1 MPGLSALQKLNSDML
16 NLGDEV
22 KIRSARGEKPV
33 TIQIPQ
39 TVEDIDD
46 SDDFKF
52 GMPSLSEE
60 EQAQADAAAAEQER
74 EANDFS
80 DITGEDDSSDE
91 SSAENPKVQETA
103 PDLSNLLNTQDLNFS
118 DLDLSDFEDE
128 PQEPEPEPEPEEIPI
143 EDMDLASLLAP
154 ANSTNPTNSSSPQ
167 ESAKSQVKSQ
177 SQTSNFEDVNL
188 EEINS
193 PQESS
198 SSPLKSQKSSSSAKN
213 QQNSQN
219 TENLFEGLDPDI
231 FKTPSSNTS
240 QTNPFEVPD
249 PFSSA
254 SSSSPSSA
262 QATDS
267 FSSPSEISANKTDA
281 FSQASDAFTNPSEN
295 SATPSASSLDQS
307 ASSANPS
314 ENSAGTTENPPS
326 QEEKSPE
333 QTENS
338 QNAPSSNDKTLV
350 DSLNEDFEND
360 NPQNS
365 IDLNADIPTEFNEV
379 PDFSNFD
386 FDDDAFADKTDA
398 SADQSNAY
406 SQASAAFAEPSA
418 SSSDQST
425 TPLEPTASS
434 FDETANFS
442 NPSAASTTS
451 SENFAKQAEAF
462 EQASDTFSNPS
473 DASTNETASS
483 ANPSDTS
490 SNQSENPPEQD
501 FDFGD
506 TSGLDDDLPDFD
518 TNEFDSNSFDDQKI
532 PNLDDINIDDLIN
545 AANSSSQT
553 ENSPFSTQ
561 NLAEQTQ
568 SSAPQTDA
576 SANETAASAQ
586 PSAPAA
592 NETAAFVQASD
603 ASVEPSASSF
613 NETAS
618 SAAPS
623 AASTNP
629 SEQSA
634 SQELPDDFFDE
645 PSGSV
650 PSPSDDVSEETFDT
664 SDIDGLNF
672 EDSQSPESF
681 DSNFGT
687 SDSDDDDFFTIPG
700 FSDTQTANLSQKKQN
715 VQSPNF
721 AQVSKAGEDETKK
734 QKNTFTDAEYE
745 RFKKNLNSYP
755 LNVKVALEDLIVKNE
770 FTDDALFELLE
781 KVLRKVPAR
790 TLASELEKLT
800 DKNLEVPR
808 DFERRSA
815 EEYAAY
821 KKSLEYKL
829 KNRIIPGALLISG
842 ATILVF
848 CLFVLINTFIVKPSI
863 AEHLYKQ
870 GYALID
876 QEMYP
881 QSEERFDQALTYK
894 PKKKWFYRYAEN
906 YQNHKQFDRAR
917 LMYRGILQRFNHEK
931 DAGLKWAKM
940 ESDDLFNYEEAE
952 RLLKREVLDYH
963 VNDAEA
969 ILQLGD
975 LYLDWA
981 TEKDSSKYPLAK
993 EQYDFLI
1000 SLYGTND
1007 TYLSRQMRYF
1017 IRTDNLAQVLRYK
1030 EIFYPRKKSL
1040 ASQDLTELSGFL
1052 LDKRYGKLSVAEE
1065 PLRFYIEDL
1074 RSLLERALNADLSN
1088 PLAHYNMAR
1097 YFVQT
1102 SNPNAAIYYL
1112 KNAIQFFDEQNV
1124 RNNRDTYK
1132 FINSYRL
1139 LGEQYIEQKEY
1150 LLAEE
1155 NYGKGINLFETEN
1168 ASSGFESTE
1177 DIGHLYA
1184 DLADLDYFVAADND
1198 AALTNY
1204 INAVDNKYDN
1214 SSVRYKIG
1222 YIQYQKQNYAAAL
1235 GSFIKSHDTNPN
1247 DMNLNL
1253 ALANTLSLSNDSYV
1267 ARGYYENLLEKLD
1280 AEREKNRILYS
1291 GQVTS
1296 SQTEIIDMYMKV
1308 ANNLGV
1314 TLSRLANQTGNSAM
1328 NAQAI
1333 VYLQESLRSWDALTR
1348 NPQTMVRLQ
1357 GSNLAEQ
1364 NIKYIINP
1372 TSSYKPEIYTE
1383 IKRTLYGEKEID

>member
-33 TIQIPQ
+33 TISIPQ
-39 TVEDIDD
+39 NVEDFDD

-60 EQAQADAAAAEQER
+60 EQAQADAAAAERER

-80 DITGEDDSSDE
+80 DITGEDEQNDE
-91 SSAENPKVQETA
+91 SSSENSKPAESA
-103 PDLSNLLNTQDLNFS
+103 PDLSNLLDTEDLSFS

-128 PQEPEPEPEPEEIPI
+128 PEEEEEEEPVPEEIPI

-154 ANSTNPTNSSSPQ
+154 TNPVENKKPETEQN
-167 ESAKSQVKSQ
+167 
-177 SQTSNFEDVNL
+177 
-188 EEINS
+188 
-193 PQESS
+193 
-198 SSPLKSQKSSSSAKN
+198 LKSQKKAEPQNQKKSSREQKN
-213 QQNSQN
+213 PDLDISQ
-219 TENLFEGLDPDI
+219 FEGLDPNI
-231 FKTPSSNTS
+231 FKSQDLTNSNDSKTE
-240 QTNPFEVPD
+240 NPFEVPN
-249 PFSSA
+249 PFAQNQNLNA
-254 SSSSPSSA
+254 SKKDETA
-262 QATDS
+262 QKSNQNLNEA
-267 FSSPSEISANKTDA
+267 ANQTVA
-281 FSQASDAFTNPSEN
+281 
-295 SATPSASSLDQS
+295 
-307 ASSANPS
+307 
-314 ENSAGTTENPPS
+314 TENLMD
-326 QEEKSPE
+326 
-333 QTENS
+333 ENPKDES
-338 QNAPSSNDKTLV
+338 QNKKSLI

-360 NPQNS
+360 DSQKV
-365 IDLNADIPTEFNEV
+365 IDLNADIPLEFNEV
-379 PDFSNFD
+379 PDFSNM
-386 FDDDAFADKTDA
+386 
-398 SADQSNAY
+398 
-406 SQASAAFAEPSA
+406 E
-418 SSSDQST
+418 
-425 TPLEPTASS
+425 LEPENSVPAEDLAKPADVAPAEDAMPAEDSMQ
-434 FDETANFS
+434 
-442 NPSAASTTS
+442 TS
-451 SENFAKQAEAF
+451 DVSQTQNAM
-462 EQASDTFSNPS
+462 
-473 DASTNETASS
+473 
-483 ANPSDTS
+483 
-490 SNQSENPPEQD
+490 PPEE

-518 TNEFDSNSFDDQKI
+518 TSSFDSNS
-532 PNLDDINIDDLIN
+532 LGDINVDDLLNAQN
-545 AANSSSQT
+545 AASTEDVMPAEDRTQTEDSPFTSEFSASTEDATQPENFSHSADSMQPEDFASTEDASQT
-553 ENSPFSTQ
+553 EDFTQ
-561 NLAEQTQ
+561 PADSMLAEDF
-568 SSAPQTDA
+568 S
-576 SANETAASAQ
+576 Q
-586 PSAPAA
+586 PEKPDGT
-592 NETAAFVQASD
+592 E
-603 ASVEPSASSF
+603 
-613 NETAS
+613 
-618 SAAPS
+618 
-623 AASTNP
+623 
-629 SEQSA
+629 
-634 SQELPDDFFDE
+634 ELPDNFFDE
-645 PSGSV
+645 PGGSV
-650 PSPSDDVSEETFDT
+650 PSPDDDVSEETFDT

-672 EDSQSPESF
+672 ENSQSSSGF
-681 DSNFGT
+681 DSNF
-687 SDSDDDDFFTIPG
+687 DSDDDDFFTIPG
-700 FSDTQTANLSQKKQN
+700 FSDTQTADFSEKKPN
-715 VQSPNF
+715 VQSPDF
-721 AQVSKAGEDETKK
+721 SQGIKAPEDESKK

-755 LNVKVALEDLIVKNE
+755 LNVKIALEDLIVKNE
-770 FTDDALFELLE
+770 LTDDALFEILE

-815 EEYAAY
+815 EEYEAY

-829 KNRIIPGALLISG
+829 KNRIIPGALMISG
-842 ATILVF
+842 AAIMIFCIFFLV
-848 CLFVLINTFIVKPSI
+848 NTFIVKPSI

-876 QEMYP
+876 EEMYP
-881 QSEERFDQALTYK
+881 QSEERFDRALTYK

-917 LMYRGILQRFNHEK
+917 MMYRGILQRYNHEK
-931 DAGLKWAKM
+931 AAGLKWAKM

-963 VNDAEA
+963 INDSEA

-981 TEKDSSKYPLAK
+981 TEKDSSKYPQAK
-993 EQYDFLI
+993 EQYDLLI
-1000 SLYGTND
+1000 SLYGAND

-1040 ASQDLTELSGFL
+1040 GSKDLTELSGFL
-1052 LDKRYGKLSVAEE
+1052 LDKRYGKLNVAEE
-1065 PLRFYIEDL
+1065 SLRFYIEDL
-1074 RSLLERALNADLSN
+1074 RSLLERALTADTSN
-1088 PLAHYNMAR
+1088 PVAHYNMAR
-1097 YFVQT
+1097 YFVET
-1102 SNPNAAIYYL
+1102 NNTNAAIYSL
-1112 KNAIQFFDEQNV
+1112 KNAVNFFDSQTV
-1124 RNNRDTYK
+1124 RNKRDTYK

-1177 DIGHLYA
+1177 QVGHLYA

-1204 INAVDNKYDN
+1204 INAVENKYDN

-1222 YIQYQKQNYAAAL
+1222 YIQYQKQNYPAAL
-1235 GSFIKSHDTNPN
+1235 GSFIKSHDFNPN

-1267 ARGYYENLLEKLD
+1267 AKAYYENLIERLD
-1280 AEREKNRILYS
+1280 SEREKNRTLYS

-1296 SQTEIIDMYMKV
+1296 SQREIIDMYMKV
-1308 ANNLGV
+1308 SNNLGV

-1348 NPQTMVRLQ
+1348 NPETMIRLN

-1372 TSSYKPEIYTE
+1372 ISTYKPEIYTE
-1383 IKRTLYGEKEID
+1383 IKRTLYGEKEIE

>member
-33 TIQIPQ
+33 IVSIPQ
-39 TVEDIDD
+39 NVEDFDD

-60 EQAQADAAAAEQER
+60 EQAQADAAAAERER

-80 DITGEDDSSDE
+80 DITGEDEQSDE
-91 SSAENPKVQETA
+91 SSTENSKPIESA
-103 PDLSNLLNTQDLNFS
+103 PDLSNLLDTEDLSFS

-128 PQEPEPEPEPEEIPI
+128 PEEEEEEPVPEEIPI
-143 EDMDLASLLAP
+143 EDMDLASLLTPKNPVENQAP
-154 ANSTNPTNSSSPQ
+154 KTEQNLKPQ
-167 ESAKSQVKSQ
+167 KKAEPQNQKKSQQEQKKSDLDI
-177 SQTSNFEDVNL
+177 SQ
-188 EEINS
+188 
-193 PQESS
+193 
-198 SSPLKSQKSSSSAKN
+198 
-213 QQNSQN
+213 
-219 TENLFEGLDPDI
+219 FEGLDPNI
-231 FKTPSSNTS
+231 FKSQNLTDSNDSKTE
-240 QTNPFEVPD
+240 NPFEVPD
-249 PFSSA
+249 PF
-254 SSSSPSSA
+254 A
-262 QATDS
+262 Q
-267 FSSPSEISANKTDA
+267 N
-281 FSQASDAFTNPSEN
+281 
-295 SATPSASSLDQS
+295 
-307 ASSANPS
+307 
-314 ENSAGTTENPPS
+314 
-326 QEEKSPE
+326 
-333 QTENS
+333 
-338 QNAPSSNDKTLV
+338 QNAPAENLNEAANQTGATENLLGKNPKDETQNNKSLI

-360 NPQNS
+360 DSQKA
-365 IDLNADIPTEFNEV
+365 IDLNADIPLEFNEV
-379 PDFSNFD
+379 PDFSSMELELENS
-386 FDDDAFADKTDA
+386 A
-398 SADQSNAY
+398 SAEDFAKPADSARTENA
-406 SQASAAFAEPSA
+406 SQAEEFVPAEDFLQPEDLGQTENSR
-418 SSSDQST
+418 
-425 TPLEPTASS
+425 L
-434 FDETANFS
+434 
-442 NPSAASTTS
+442 S
-451 SENFAKQAEAF
+451 SEFAAPAEDATSPADAVPT
-462 EQASDTFSNPS
+462 EDSAQTVDATSTEDSVSAEDTM
-473 DASTNETASS
+473 
-483 ANPSDTS
+483 
-490 SNQSENPPEQD
+490 PPEE

-518 TNEFDSNSFDDQKI
+518 TSSFDSDS
-532 PNLDDINIDDLIN
+532 LGDINVDDLIN
-545 AANSSSQT
+545 AQNAATTEDLMSAEDRTQTEDFAQPADAAQTEDAGQAGNFGQT
-553 ENSPFSTQ
+553 ENSLFTSEFSASTEDGTQ
-561 NLAEQTQ
+561 PEDFSQAADSMQPE
-568 SSAPQTDA
+568 DFA
-576 SANETAASAQ
+576 STEDFAQ
-586 PSAPAA
+586 PADSMSA
-592 NETAAFVQASD
+592 EDFSQAEKPD
-603 ASVEPSASSF
+603 GTED
-613 NETAS
+613 
-618 SAAPS
+618 
-623 AASTNP
+623 
-629 SEQSA
+629 
-634 SQELPDDFFDE
+634 LPDNFFDE
-645 PSGSV
+645 PGGSV
-650 PSPSDDVSEETFDT
+650 PSPDDDVSEETFDT

-672 EDSQSPESF
+672 ENSQSSSSF
-681 DSNFGT
+681 DSNL
-687 SDSDDDDFFTIPG
+687 DSDDDDFFTIPG
-700 FSDTQTANLSQKKQN
+700 FSDTQTADFSEKKPKPN
-715 VQSPNF
+715 VQSPDF
-721 AQVSKAGEDETKK
+721 SQGIKAPEDETKK

-755 LNVKVALEDLIVKNE
+755 LNVKIALEDLIVKNE
-770 FTDDALFELLE
+770 LTDDALFEILE

-815 EEYAAY
+815 EEYEAY

-829 KNRIIPGALLISG
+829 KNKIIPGALMISG
-842 ATILVF
+842 AAIMIFCIFFLV
-848 CLFVLINTFIVKPSI
+848 NTFIVKPSI

-876 QEMYP
+876 EEMYP
-881 QSEERFDQALTYK
+881 QSEERFDRALTYK

-917 LMYRGILQRFNHEK
+917 MMYRGILQRYNHEK
-931 DAGLKWAKM
+931 AAGLKWAKM

-963 VNDAEA
+963 INDSEA

-981 TEKDSSKYPLAK
+981 TEKDSSKYPQAK

-1000 SLYGTND
+1000 SLYGAND

-1017 IRTDNLAQVLRYK
+1017 IRTDNLAQVLKYK

-1040 ASQDLTELSGFL
+1040 GSQDLTELSGFL
-1052 LDKRYGKLSVAEE
+1052 LDKRYGKLNVAEE
-1065 PLRFYIEDL
+1065 SLRFYIEDL
-1074 RSLLERALNADLSN
+1074 RSLLERALTADTSN
-1088 PLAHYNMAR
+1088 PVAHYNMAR
-1097 YFVQT
+1097 YFVET
-1102 SNPNAAIYYL
+1102 NNTNAAIYYL
-1112 KNAIQFFDEQNV
+1112 KNAVNFFDSQTV
-1124 RNNRDTYK
+1124 RNKRDTYK

-1177 DIGHLYA
+1177 QVGHLYA

-1198 AALTNY
+1198 VALTNY
-1204 INAVDNKYDN
+1204 INAVENKYDN

-1222 YIQYQKQNYAAAL
+1222 YIQYQKQNYPAAL
-1235 GSFIKSHDTNPN
+1235 GSFIKSHDSNPN

-1267 ARGYYENLLEKLD
+1267 AKAYYENLIERLD
-1280 AEREKNRILYS
+1280 SEREKNRILYS

-1296 SQTEIIDMYMKV
+1296 SQREIIDMYMKV
-1308 ANNLGV
+1308 SNNLGV

-1348 NPQTMVRLQ
+1348 NPETMIRLN

-1372 TSSYKPEIYTE
+1372 VSTYKPEIYTE
-1383 IKRTLYGEKEID
+1383 IKRTLYGEKEIE

>member
-52 GMPSLSEE
+52 GMPSLSQE
-60 EQAQADAAAAEQER
+60 EQEQADAAAAEQER

-80 DITGEDDSSDE
+80 DIMGEDDSSDE

-154 ANSTNPTNSSSPQ
+154 TSPTNPQ
-167 ESAKSQVKSQ
+167 ESAKSQSQKSPASQAKSQ
-177 SQTSNFEDVNL
+177 VKAQRQSPNFEDVNL

-193 PQESS
+193 PQETS
-198 SSPLKSQKSSSSAKN
+198 SSPFSSQKSAEN
-213 QQNSQN
+213 QEN
-219 TENLFEGLDPDI
+219 TENLFEGLDPNI
-231 FKTPSSNTS
+231 FKTLNSSESQINT
-240 QTNPFEVPD
+240 FEVPD

-254 SSSSPSSA
+254 SSNSPSSA
-262 QATDS
+262 QATDT
-267 FSSPSEISANKTDA
+267 FSSPSETSADKTDA
-281 FSQASDAFTNPSEN
+281 FSNPSET
-295 SATPSASSLDQS
+295 SVAPSASSLDQI
-307 ASSANPS
+307 ATGANPS
-314 ENSAGTTENPPS
+314 ENSVDTSENPPL

-338 QNAPSSNDKTLV
+338 QNAPSSNYKSLV

-360 NPQNS
+360 NSQNS

-386 FDDDAFADKTDA
+386 FDNDSSFNPSAASADKTDTF
-398 SADQSNAY
+398 
-406 SQASAAFAEPSA
+406 SQASDTSESTA
-418 SSSDQST
+418 SSSDQIASSS
-425 TPLEPTASS
+425 EPT
-434 FDETANFS
+434 ENFS
-442 NPSAASTTS
+442 
-451 SENFAKQAEAF
+451 E
-462 EQASDTFSNPS
+462 
-473 DASTNETASS
+473 
-483 ANPSDTS
+483 PSDTS
-490 SNQSENPPEQD
+490 SQASAPSADQTEESANPSENSSEPD

-518 TNEFDSNSFDDQKI
+518 TNEFSSNSFDDQKI
-532 PNLDDINIDDLIN
+532 SNLDDINVDDLIN
-545 AANSSSQT
+545 AANSSSQA
-553 ENSPFSTQ
+553 ENSPFSTE
-561 NLAEQTQ
+561 NPAEQTK
-568 SSAPQTDA
+568 SSAPQTDDFA
-576 SANETAASAQ
+576 DQADTFS
-586 PSAPAA
+586 
-592 NETAAFVQASD
+592 QASD
-603 ASVEPSASSF
+603 SFAEPTASSFNQTASSFEPTENFSEPSAAST

-618 SAAPS
+618 SA
-623 AASTNP
+623 NP

-681 DSNFGT
+681 AST

-700 FSDTQTANLSQKKQN
+700 FSDTQTANLSQKKPN

-721 AQVSKAGEDETKK
+721 SGASKASEDETKK

-755 LNVKVALEDLIVKNE
+755 LNVKIALEDLIVKNE
-770 FTDDALFELLE
+770 FTDDALFEILE

-842 ATILVF
+842 AAILVF

-963 VNDAEA
+963 VNDANA

-981 TEKDSSKYPLAK
+981 TEKDSSKYPQAK
-993 EQYDFLI
+993 EQYDLLI

-1040 ASQDLTELSGFL
+1040 GSQDLTELSGFL

-1074 RSLLERALNADLSN
+1074 RSLLERALNANTSN
-1088 PLAHYNMAR
+1088 PVAHYNMAR

-1102 SNPNAAIYYL
+1102 NNPNAAIYYL
-1112 KNAIQFFDEQNV
+1112 KNAIQFFDEQNL

-1155 NYGKGINLFETEN
+1155 NYGKGINLFEDEN

-1177 DIGHLYA
+1177 QVGHLYA

-1198 AALTNY
+1198 AALRNY
-1204 INAVDNKYDN
+1204 VNAVENKYDN

-1253 ALANTLSLSNDSYV
+1253 ALANTLSLSNDSFV

-1291 GQVTS
+1291 GQITS

-1372 TSSYKPEIYTE
+1372 TSSYRPEIYTE

>member
-254 SSSSPSSA
+254 SSNSPSSA
-262 QATDS
+262 QETDT
-267 FSSPSEISANKTDA
+267 FSSPSEASANKTDA
-281 FSQASDAFTNPSEN
+281 FSQASDAFTNPSEDFV
-295 SATPSASSLDQS
+295 APSASSLDQS

-314 ENSAGTTENPPS
+314 ENSAITTENPPS

-386 FDDDAFADKTDA
+386 FDDDASADKTDA
-398 SADQSNAY
+398 SDDKSDT
-406 SQASAAFAEPSA
+406 FAEPSA
-418 SSSDQST
+418 SSFDESAS
-425 TPLEPTASS
+425 PLEQTDVSS
-434 FDETANFS
+434 QAIETAAA
-442 NPSAASTTS
+442 PSDASTTS

-483 ANPSDTS
+483 ANPSDAS

-553 ENSPFSTQ
+553 ENSPFSTE

-568 SSAPQTDA
+568 SSAPQTA
-576 SANETAASAQ
+576 PSANEPDASAQ
-586 PSAPAA
+586 PSAPSA
-592 NETAAFVQASD
+592 NETD
-603 ASVEPSASSF
+603 ASAQPSAPF
-613 NETAS
+613 ANETAS

-623 AASTNP
+623 DNFTEETEQSTNQ

-721 AQVSKAGEDETKK
+721 AQASKAGEDETKK

-842 ATILVF
+842 AAILVF

-963 VNDAEA
+963 VNDADA

-1017 IRTDNLAQVLRYK
+1017 IRTDNLSQVLRYK

-1040 ASQDLTELSGFL
+1040 GSQDLTELSGFL

-1155 NYGKGINLFETEN
+1155 NYGKGINLFEDEN

-1198 AALTNY
+1198 TALTNY